1 MTNENTDIDQ
11 FAASAFRMHD
21 EKLVKK
27 YDLEADDFVREQL
40 GVDPSEY
47 RFLALHDEL
56 QQLDSD

>member
-1 MTNENTDIDQ
+1 
-11 FAASAFRMHD
+11 MHD